1 METCSSILAW
11 TIPMDR
17 GVWRAAVHGAAKSQT
32 PLSDQAQH
40 STYTAAA
47 VSPGIYPELSLDYS
61 EFTPELSLNIP
72 GRSSRP
78 HPPPTLNNNQLGAI
92 SHG

>member
-1 METCSSILAW
+1 MATHYSILAW

-17 GVWRAAVHGAAKSQT
+17 GVWRAVVHRAAKSQT

-40 STYTAAA
+40 STYTAA

-78 HPPPTLNNNQLGAI
+78 HPPPTLSNNQLGAI